1 MFDVILSFDGI
12 IKSSLEFVKFFS
24 ERLLFL
30 LQKFISFRIADIL
43 KHVDFIDGNLMKI
56 LDLLFLVSFVL
67 FYFSFDAVENWD
79 Q

>member
-1 MFDVILSFDGI
+1 MFDVILSFDRI
-12 IKSSLEFVKFFS
+12 IKSGLEFVKFFS

>member
-24 ERLLFL
+24 ERLLFF

-43 KHVDFIDGNLMKI
+43 KHVDFIDGNLMEI

>member
-24 ERLLFL
+24 ERLLFF